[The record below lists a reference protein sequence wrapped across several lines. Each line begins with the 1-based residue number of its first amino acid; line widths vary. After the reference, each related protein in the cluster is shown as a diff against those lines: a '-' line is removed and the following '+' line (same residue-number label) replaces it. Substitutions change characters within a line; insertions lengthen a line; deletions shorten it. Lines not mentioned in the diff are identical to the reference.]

1 MNEPASHGDERPLA
15 PTEED
20 QSPISPNKATE
31 PTSVQNS
38 PLIPSDRG
46 SLPSLP
52 FHVAIT
58 DGGLEIEA
66 KIKKEARPRET
77 DKNTTND
84 KATLAEHLRTRTKYP
99 RRFLADPA

>member
-38 PLIPSDRG
+38 PLIPSNRKFTVVAI
-46 SLPSLP
+46 LPS
-52 FHVAIT
+52 
-58 DGGLEIEA
+58 
-66 KIKKEARPRET
+66 
-77 DKNTTND
+77 
-84 KATLAEHLRTRTKYP
+84 YY
-99 RRFLADPA
+99 